1 MPVVKEGCHSA
12 DDDDEKEDN
21 DIDALNCK
29 SIICGKVFEINYI
42 LNYHNLLEHS
52 KYKRPPIGIS

>member
-1 MPVVKEGCHSA
+1 MPVVKEGHFTA
-12 DDDDEKEDN
+12 DDKRWDENHQIGNVLYVVKF
-21 DIDALNCK
+21 L
-29 SIICGKVFEINYI
+29 KVDYI